1 MITAYPDERAR
12 ARALQAG
19 IVCYLVKPFNE
30 SDLLACIRSILDP
43 HSDEHGGS

>member
-19 IVCYLVKPFNE
+19 IACYLVKPFNE
-30 SDLLACIRSILDP
+30 SDLLACIRSILDLR
-43 HSDEHGGS
+43 SDEHAGS